1 MAPERPAGDG
11 EGVGKMLWRRIPQIN
26 SEVECSRLAFAF
38 WKRGEWM
45 QALSGGI
52 RWDLDV
58 GEKNRSLD
66 VVFEILPWATEVPIP
81 ILTV

>member
-1 MAPERPAGDG
+1 
-11 EGVGKMLWRRIPQIN
+11 MLWRRIPQIN

-66 VVFEILPWATEVPIP
+66 VVFEILPWAPATPSHCHLLAQAENMEHV
-81 ILTV
+81 LVGV

>member
-1 MAPERPAGDG
+1 MR
-11 EGVGKMLWRRIPQIN
+11 
-26 SEVECSRLAFAF
+26 
-38 WKRGEWM
+38 
-45 QALSGGI
+45 ALSGDI